1 MAHGSDLT
9 RIWYSPT
16 PFNSGAHKII
26 TKDAVSER
34 QRGNLMS
41 YDGSWLMLMLRVHVY
56 GDYPK
61 TSTTSRRR
69 SVDAPLLNLVF
80 RCKAGKP
87 NRVIKILSPK
97 NQISWKLVR
106 VLKKHPQVISR
117 GYIKHP
123 HAVLP
128 TPSRLSRKL
137 CCASIEWWLYHQLL
151 AKVELRDP

>member
-34 QRGNLMS
+34 QRSNLMS
-41 YDGSWLMLMLRVHVY
+41 LWWSWLLLMLRVHVY

-97 NQISWKLVR
+97 NQSHKKWFEFWKNIHKLYPEDISNTLMRYSQPPVGS
-106 VLKKHPQVISR
+106 VGSYVAP
-117 GYIKHP
+117 
-123 HAVLP
+123 
-128 TPSRLSRKL
+128 
-137 CCASIEWWLYHQLL
+137 LL
-151 AKVELRDP
+151 NVDFTGKILFS